1 MAGKKV
7 GSDGQVRKTTAEWTA
22 DTATYPEGMRLMDVD
37 TGTVRVSKGTTY
49 ALAWVPASGG
59 GGDYSPPIPQSDVTD
74 LEDDLTAIVAQAA
87 RDRHPVITFST
98 NTTTNADPGQ
108 ATIRFN
114 NGTIA
119 SVTEIAL
126 SDADSES
133 IDKGDLNSRC
143 AGIIQLRTVASAA
156 TIEFLITAIVHTSWT
171 RYTVTYLKG
180 SLPTNGTAMTYKFL
194 PSNAATP
201 AVTTALAGKVDSA
214 SLPLRYKFTGDGG
227 AATGTIGV
235 NTFPMAVTVTNLGV
249 GLYYFTAA
257 SGTPFTTGKTYVNV
271 ALFTNSPLAWR
282 LDALGDTEIR
292 IGIFDTTDG
301 SAADPTT
308 YLIAIETEP

>member
-1 MAGKKV
+1 MADL
-7 GSDGQVRKTTAEWTA
+7 GSKAALTSANDTRINDNTSQDISPADVRDSFT
-22 DTATYPEGMRLMDVD
+22 DTVD
-37 TGTVRVSKGTTY
+37 TIY
-49 ALAWVPASGG
+49 
-59 GGDYSPPIPQSDVTD
+59 
-74 LEDDLTAIVAQAA
+74 AQAA

-143 AGIIQLRTVASAA
+143 AGILQLRTVASSA
-156 TIEFLITAIVHTSWT
+156 TIEFLITAIVHTSFT

-235 NTFPMAVTVTNLGV
+235 NTFPMAVTVTNPGAGV
-249 GLYYFTAA
+249 YRFTAA
-257 SGTPFTTGKTYVNV
+257 SGTPFTVGKTDVGVIVND
-271 ALFTNSPLAWR
+271 ASNPLSHKLTQLNS
-282 LDALGDTEIR
+282 TTVYIE
-292 IGIFDTTDG
+292 IFDTTTG
-301 SAADPTT
+301 TPTDPGTG
-308 YLIAIETEP
+308 YLITIETEP

>member
-1 MAGKKV
+1 MANKS
-7 GSDGQVRKTTAEWTA
+7 GSDGQIRKTTAEWA
-22 DTATYPEGMRLMDVD
+22 VDTDTYLEGMRLMDTD
-37 TGTVRVSKGTTY
+37 TGVVRVSKGTTY

-59 GGDYSPPIPQSDVTD
+59 GGDYSPPIPKSDVTD
-74 LEDDLTAIVAQAA
+74 LEGDLTAIVAQAA

-98 NTTTNADPGQ
+98 NTTTDADPGQ

-143 AGIIQLRTVASAA
+143 AGILQLRTVASAA

-194 PSNAATP
+194 PTNAATP
-201 AVTTALAGKVDSA
+201 AVTTALAGKADAFKVYSAIVVISDPVVVDQV
-214 SLPLRYKFTGDGG
+214 YDTTG
-227 AATGTIGV
+227 
-235 NTFPMAVTVTNLGV
+235 
-249 GLYYFTAA
+249 
-257 SGTPFTTGKTYVNV
+257 GTPSWGYDSTGRATLTITGAFTSSKTVCQI
-271 ALFTNSPLAWR
+271 SG
-282 LDALGDTEIR
+282 LDPDASYFVSIARVSADAVQ
-292 IGIFDTTDG
+292 IGINDLSGNPVNGQANVTITIY
-301 SAADPTT
+301 S
-308 YLIAIETEP
+308 

>member
-1 MAGKKV
+1 MADL
-7 GSDGQVRKTTAEWTA
+7 GSKAALTSANNTRINDNTSQEISPADVRDSFT
-22 DTATYPEGMRLMDVD
+22 DTVD
-37 TGTVRVSKGTTY
+37 TIY
-49 ALAWVPASGG
+49 
-59 GGDYSPPIPQSDVTD
+59 
-74 LEDDLTAIVAQAA
+74 AQAA

-143 AGIIQLRTVASAA
+143 AGILQLRTVASAA

-194 PSNAATP
+194 PTNAATP
-201 AVTTALAGKVDSA
+201 AVTTALAAKANVVKLNGTSQ
-214 SLPLRYKFTGDGG
+214 P
-227 AATGTIGV
+227 AAVIEVRTGTTDSNGELI
-235 NTFPMAVTVTNLGV
+235 FDLSAYSSVTVIG
-249 GLYYFTAA
+249 GGCPDQPAF
-257 SGTPFTTGKTYVNV
+257 
-271 ALFTNSPLAWR
+271 SPLVINP
-282 LDALGDTEIR
+282 AL
-292 IGIFDTTDG
+292 
-301 SAADPTT
+301 AT
-308 YLIAIETEP
+308 YAVGFYDIAGAPIETQSAYCTLLCIP